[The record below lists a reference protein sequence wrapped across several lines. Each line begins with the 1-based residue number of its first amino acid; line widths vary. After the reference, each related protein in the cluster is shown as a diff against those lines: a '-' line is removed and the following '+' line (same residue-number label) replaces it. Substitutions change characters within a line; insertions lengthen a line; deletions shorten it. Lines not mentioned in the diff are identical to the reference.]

1 MARIVGLQVGEEPTK
16 SGQMKRM
23 LLTNSIKSKE
33 AGSSIQG
40 WFTGS
45 VVSLR
50 IQMPSIFLLC
60 HPQNVSEVF
69 PHGPKKAATVP
80 STYPLSP
87 LWQEKRGERQCCLLV
102 FFPNPGKPFSE
113 ASQEIPTCATQALCG
128 CQATSMT
135 GKAKFW
141 HCRPPL
147 QAPAGLDSQDR
158 IGCTYHKKYPK
169 SQELNTTH
177 ICFIL
182 LHQKST
188 KSLKDPGSAI
198 CNARPSWSL
207 QQRKRQLESY
217 TPALHSFDLKE

>member
-16 SGQMKRM
+16 SGQMKRVF
-23 LLTNSIKSKE
+23 LTNSIKSKE

-50 IQMPSIFLLC
+50 IQKPSIFLLY
-60 HPQNVSEVF
+60 HPQNVSDVF

-80 STYPLSP
+80 STISTYDN

-113 ASQEIPTCATQALCG
+113 APQEIPTCATQAPCP
-128 CQATSMT
+128 CQATSKT
-135 GKAKFW
+135 GRAKFW

-147 QAPAGLDSQDR
+147 QSPAGLDSKDR
-158 IGCTYHKKYPK
+158 IGCTYHNKYPQISK
-169 SQELNTTH
+169 AQYNSHLFHTLTPKVHEVSQ
-177 ICFIL
+177 
-182 LHQKST
+182 
-188 KSLKDPGSAI
+188 GS
-198 CNARPSWSL
+198 RERHL
-207 QQRKRQLESY
+207 
-217 TPALHSFDLKE
+217 